1 MACRPAIVAGQAR
14 QNSGAAV
21 ADMPIVV
28 MSRCTV
34 SANSLSP
41 ASAVIW
47 SCHRSR

>member
-1 MACRPAIVAGQAR
+1 MAGQAR

-21 ADMPIVV
+21 VAKPIVV
-28 MSRCTV
+28 MSRRMV
-34 SANSLSP
+34 SANSSSP